1 VSAEP
6 SRPERPRLSIARFAL
21 AAAVALALTACGDD
35 NTDSRPS
42 GGAAVAA
49 DPTRAV
55 RATPVTLGTLTATRS
70 ASVTVRPSQESRVAA
85 GANGRVMEILVRE
98 GGSVTAGE
106 ALLRLDDSQAR
117 VALDNAELALAQ
129 ARINADRAR
138 RASSDASEQAAA
150 ALRTAEANVAL
161 MERQVSEARVLFGL
175 GALAASE
182 LDALL
187 AQRSQ
192 IESALLQAREGV
204 TRSDRA
210 ESEDLALLDLQVQQ
224 AEVGVRQAQEALFET
239 TVRAPFAAEVAELFI
254 EVGEFVGAG
263 SPVARLLGIGPQ
275 IGAFT
280 VSPEDASSLEA
291 QGTLSFL
298 YAGSEVGARI
308 VRLERTAQQSRLV
321 TIIAELDAEAPR
333 LPAGSLAEVRYR
345 VTLGEGLQVASGA
358 LFADAGRTYVFV
370 VDEQGTA
377 RRREVRVVAETGNAA
392 IVEGVEGANAPGTSS
407 TALAVDMLVINPR
420 PLDVRDGTA
429 VRVVGE

>member
-6 SRPERPRLSIARFAL
+6 SRQRKPRILCTR
-21 AAAVALALTACGDD
+21 VALLVGVALVLAACGDNQ
-35 NTDSRPS
+35 NTPS
-42 GGAAVAA
+42 ASSSATVAA

-55 RATPVTLGTLTATRS
+55 RATPVTLGTLAANRS
-70 ASVTVRPSQESRVAA
+70 ASVSVRPSQESRVAA

-98 GGSVTAGE
+98 GGSVAAGAE
-106 ALLRLDDSQAR
+106 LLRLDDSQAR
-117 VALDNAELALAQ
+117 VAVDNAELALAQ

-138 RASSDASEQAAA
+138 RASSDAAEQAAA
-150 ALRTAEANVAL
+150 VLRTAEANIAL
-161 MERQVSEARVLFGL
+161 IDRQVSEARVLFSL

-182 LDALL
+182 LDGLL

-192 IESALLQAREGV
+192 VESALLQAREAV

-224 AEVGVRQAQEALFET
+224 ADVGLRQAREALFET
-239 TVRAPFAAEVAELFI
+239 TVRAPFDAEVAELFI

-263 SPVARLLGIGPQ
+263 SPVARLLGVGPQ
-275 IGAFT
+275 TGVFT
-280 VSPEDASSLEA
+280 VSPEDAGALET
-291 QGTLSFL
+291 QETLTFL
-298 YAGSEVGARI
+298 YAGAQLSARI
-308 VRLERTAQQSRLV
+308 LRLERTAQQARLV
-321 TIIAELDAEAPR
+321 NIIAELDPAAPR
-333 LPAGSLAEVRYR
+333 LPAGALAEVRYQ
-345 VTLGEGLQVASGA
+345 VTLADGLQVASGA

-370 VDEQGTA
+370 VDELGVA

-392 IVEGVEGANAPGTSS
+392 IVESVDGASDG
-407 TALAVDMLVINPR
+407 ALTVGMLVINPR